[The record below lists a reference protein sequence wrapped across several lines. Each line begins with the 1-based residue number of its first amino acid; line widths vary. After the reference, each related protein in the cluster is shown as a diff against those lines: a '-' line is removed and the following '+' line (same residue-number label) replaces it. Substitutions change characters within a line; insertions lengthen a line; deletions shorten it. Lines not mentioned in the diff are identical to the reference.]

1 MLLIGKKQY
10 LKAIR
15 FAPEGVFLDD
25 GAEGVLLP
33 RKQVPAGLRTDDEVE
48 VFIYN
53 DGDGAVMATTME
65 PKGVLDDIV
74 ALEVINVTPN
84 GAYLQLGIPK
94 DVFLHKSQIRNIAEP
109 GDIKVVKL
117 ILDYDGRLAATE
129 LIESWLDNAE
139 LSVVEKEQVNVTI
152 IRETDLGYNVAINN
166 KHLGLLHYSDVFRHV
181 KPGDMFTGHIKR
193 ILPENKL
200 DVAEGK
206 HGYQRVEDELGK
218 ILRLLDENEGF
229 LPFHDKSEA
238 EDIYAYFAM
247 SKKTFKKAVGALY
260 KQRIIRLSEEGI
272 HKV

>member
-1 MLLIGKKQY
+1 MLLIGKKQR

-53 DGDGAVMATTME
+53 DGDGAIMATAME

-139 LSVVEKEQVNVTI
+139 
-152 IRETDLGYNVAINN
+152 
-166 KHLGLLHYSDVFRHV
+166 
-181 KPGDMFTGHIKR
+181 
-193 ILPENKL
+193 
-200 DVAEGK
+200 
-206 HGYQRVEDELGK
+206 
-218 ILRLLDENEGF
+218 
-229 LPFHDKSEA
+229 
-238 EDIYAYFAM
+238 
-247 SKKTFKKAVGALY
+247 
-260 KQRIIRLSEEGI
+260 
-272 HKV
+272 